1 MLNFLC
7 IHNFR
12 LETHKRLSQKGQCL
26 SIFPP
31 ITALRAVRQCVRCYL
46 PGLVRRLRRLRR
58 VLGCLSLRG
67 KHLYQLRTPKGSG
80 QAPAS
85 VCERME

>member
-12 LETHKRLSQKGQCL
+12 LETHERLSQKGQCL

-31 ITALRAVRQCVRCYL
+31 ITALRAVRQCFRCCL
-46 PGLVRRLRRLRR
+46 PGRAHRLRRLRR
-58 VLGCLSLRG
+58 ALGCLLLRG
-67 KHLYQLRTPKGSG
+67 KHLYQPRTQKGSG

-85 VCERME
+85 VCECME

>member
-1 MLNFLC
+1 MQKSNVFFTSVTF
-7 IHNFR
+7 HR
-12 LETHKRLSQKGQCL
+12 GSHERSSQKGQRL

-46 PGLVRRLRRLRR
+46 PGRVHRLRWLQH

-67 KHLYQLRTPKGSG
+67 KHLYQLHT
-80 QAPAS
+80 
-85 VCERME
+85 

>member
-1 MLNFLC
+1 MIFPSITLHQGSHEC
-7 IHNFR
+7 S
-12 LETHKRLSQKGQCL
+12 SQKGQRL

-31 ITALRAVRQCVRCYL
+31 ITALRAARQCVRCCL
-46 PGLVRRLRRLRR
+46 QGRAHRLRRLRR
-58 VLGCLSLRG
+58 VLGCLLLRG

-85 VCERME
+85 VCERMG